1 MTILQALVLG
11 IVQGA
16 TEFIPISSSAHLV
29 LVPWLLGWA
38 FNSRAEEVAFD
49 VLLHWGTLLAV
60 VLYFWRDLV
69 VLIGAAV
76 RGLVRGRPLETPE
89 ARLAW
94 LIVLA
99 TIPAAILGAAF
110 KDFFESVFSAPA
122 TVAALLLVTGLIL
135 AISERLTQHRASARL
150 VRPWHSLTWLDALA
164 VGVAQAVSILPGISR
179 SGATIAAGLGRGLER
194 EAAARFSFLLSI
206 PIIFGAGLVSF
217 RDLAKTGRMELPV
230 AVLIAGFVGA
240 AIIGYISIA
249 ALLAYL
255 RRQSLYIFAVYCW
268 AVGAFC
274 LVIALLGLR

>member
-16 TEFIPISSSAHLV
+16 TEFIPVSSSAHLV
-29 LVPWLLGWA
+29 LIPWLLGWA
-38 FNSRAEEVAFD
+38 FTPKAEQVAFD

-60 VLYFWRDLV
+60 VLFFWRDLV
-69 VLIGAAV
+69 ALIGAAV
-76 RGLVRGRPLETPE
+76 RGLVRGRPLATPE

-110 KDFFESVFSAPA
+110 KDFFESVFSAPT

-135 AISERLTQHRASARL
+135 AISERLSRRA
-150 VRPWHSLTWLDALA
+150 RPWRSLTWLDALA

-206 PIIFGAGLVSF
+206 PIILGAGLVSF
-217 RDLAKTGRMELPV
+217 RDLAKTGRVELPM
-230 AVLIAGFVGA
+230 AVLIAGFGGA

-255 RRQSLYIFAVYCW
+255 RRQPLYVFAVYCW
-268 AVGAFC
+268 AFGVLC
-274 LVIALLGLR
+274 LLVALLGLR